1 MHLKK
6 IFIIIIFMGLITFSL
21 FADKIDEENVLGFLS
36 GNYIL
41 IGKKINSK
49 ATYAGEIQL
58 KYNEKQKYL
67 EVKRVVSG
75 VKSEGIATIEYF
87 TSDQIPILK
96 IKFTEKKVKYEGVFL
111 WRSDLDNFAR
121 ISGHIYFADDEFVDD
136 PGLEA
141 YFIKQGD

>member
-1 MHLKK
+1 MRLKK

-58 KYNEKQKYL
+58 KYNEKQKCL
-67 EVKRVVSG
+67 DVKRVVSG

-96 IKFTEKKVKYEGVFL
+96 IKFVEKKVKYEGVFL
-111 WRSDLDNFAR
+111 WRSDLDNFGR
-121 ISGHIYFADDEFVDD
+121 ISGHIYFANDEFVED

-141 YFIKQGD
+141 YFIKQED